1 MLVFMGI
8 SSFFYYQIA
17 TTVEFFPKKNS
28 NSQFARKHFAIQDQT
43 ACDANAIGMKSEI
56 YAAEALKASR
66 KDGGMNCSFKKSSS
80 AFILNTQHHLNKHIF
95 SFFSKHLCC
104 FRSTLGEFPNGNS
117 LFLGEIKHV
126 SFLYQYFIRLSA
138 LIVLKEETGLIR
150 ASQNLVLMRGIF
162 NKTLLNTRGYCF

>member
-1 MLVFMGI
+1 MSI
-8 SSFFYYQIA
+8 DN
-17 TTVEFFPKKNS
+17 TTLSTDN
-28 NSQFARKHFAIQDQT
+28 I
-43 ACDANAIGMKSEI
+43 
-56 YAAEALKASR
+56 
-66 KDGGMNCSFKKSSS
+66 
-80 AFILNTQHHLNKHIF
+80 ILSVDNNILSIENIDIV
-95 SFFSKHLCC
+95 CC